1 MLSILEPQAVA
12 QCCGVVGADGK
23 MFLSLDVPWVGISFE
38 GLLSTWEPATGA
50 EAMHFNLIAF

>member
-12 QCCGVVGADGK
+12 QCCRVVDADGK
-23 MFLSLDVPWVGISFE
+23 MLLSLDVPWVGSSLE

-50 EAMHFNLIAF
+50 EAMDFNLTAF